1 MATVEEEQARLKQRM
16 EALRHAVLNYT
27 QDAEA
32 TAYTGI
38 ATGVGGTPYAT
49 VADLNA
55 LRVAYETQRAAWE
68 RLIAALMK

>member
-1 MATVEEEQARLKQRM
+1 MATVEEEQARLKQRI

-27 QDAEA
+27 QDAESS
-32 TAYTGI
+32 AYVGI

-55 LRVAYETQRAAWE
+55 
-68 RLIAALMK
+68 